1 MIGGVKM
8 RKIMISLLSLSIVS
22 AITFGLFMKSTTV
35 ETKPNSNTLLIIV
48 GPDEDDNDNTGW

>member
-1 MIGGVKM
+1 M